1 MHISIRGRLN
11 QSAVLSSKIIS
22 NILFKESHMTSG
34 TLDDVIL
41 SKTKAKTQKLGG
53 PCCVK

>member
-1 MHISIRGRLN
+1 MHISIRGRLD